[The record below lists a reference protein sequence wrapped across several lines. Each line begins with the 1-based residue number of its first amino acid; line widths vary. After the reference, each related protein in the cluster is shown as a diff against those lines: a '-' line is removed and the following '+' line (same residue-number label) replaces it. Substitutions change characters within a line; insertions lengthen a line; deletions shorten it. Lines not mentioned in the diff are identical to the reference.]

1 MTPVGFIAAGGAL
14 VAWTAGV
21 GMAVAGTEPP
31 VDGADVAG
39 TAVACGADVGDVDPA
54 SDCGVAVADEPQ
66 ANNKATNNRAIAFV
80 RLLRTIGF
88 SDDSRTYLSLV
99 ITNN

>member
-1 MTPVGFIAAGGAL
+1 MTPVGFIAAGGAF

-21 GMAVAGTEPP
+21 GIAVGATEPP

-39 TAVACGADVGDVDPA
+39 TAVAFDSDVDEVDLP

-66 ANNKATNNRAIAFV
+66 ANNKATNSRTIAFV
-80 RLLRTIGF
+80 RLL
-88 SDDSRTYLSLV
+88 
-99 ITNN
+99 